1 MGLCTPTLISCMTN
15 GEGGDAATNGRTSLP
30 VTSLFLWKIHAATG
44 VRIEGHGP
52 GRNASGASDLT
63 LTVRVE
69 PLEYNEY
76 IQVLLPC
83 RGQWSHVLWGVLGTD
98 CCGWFTGN
106 ALYMSVFVSDFK
118 RLCQQTDVFTFIYRI
133 KVDLAALLKLLLCKS
148 SVIPLGN
155 VYIN

>member
-1 MGLCTPTLISCMTN
+1 MTN

-44 VRIEGHGP
+44 VRIEGHVS
-52 GRNASGASDLT
+52 GRTASGASDLT
-63 LTVRVE
+63 LTVLVE

-83 RGQWSHVLWGVLGTD
+83 RGQWSHLLWGVLGTD

-106 ALYMSVFVSDFK
+106 ALYMSVFMSDLK
-118 RLCQQTDVFTFIYRI
+118 RLCQQTDVFTLGHLYIE
-133 KVDLAALLKLLLCKS
+133 LKRTWQLS
-148 SVIPLGN
+148 
-155 VYIN
+155 